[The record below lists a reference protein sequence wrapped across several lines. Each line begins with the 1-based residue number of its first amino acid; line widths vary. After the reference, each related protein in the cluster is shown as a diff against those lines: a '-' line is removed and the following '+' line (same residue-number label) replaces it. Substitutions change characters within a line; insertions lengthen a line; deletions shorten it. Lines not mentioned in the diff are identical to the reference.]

1 MGWFGSATNSRSDL
15 HKHRF
20 TIQVICMAGFYRLKD
35 LVAPPEEP
43 TQWRLTKREREILV
57 GVAKGMSSEEIGD
70 MLHLSDRTVD
80 WHTRNAMKRL
90 DAKNRV
96 QAVVLAMQK
105 GALTI

>member
-1 MGWFGSATNSRSDL
+1 VQAKTGKREIRKPYKDF
-15 HKHRF
+15 
-20 TIQVICMAGFYRLKD
+20 RLAH
-35 LVAPPEEP
+35 LVA
-43 TQWRLTKREREILV
+43 RR
-57 GVAKGMSSEEIGD
+57 SEEIGD

-80 WHTRNAMKRL
+80 WHIEHAIKRL

>member
-1 MGWFGSATNSRSDL
+1 
-15 HKHRF
+15 
-20 TIQVICMAGFYRLKD
+20 MAGFYRLKD

-43 TQWRLTKREREILV
+43 IQSRLSKREREILV
-57 GVAKGMSSEEIGD
+57 GVAKGMSSQLIPH
-70 MLHLSDRTVD
+70 MLHLSDRTGHF
-80 WHTRNAMKRL
+80 WHIEQAIKTL

>member
-1 MGWFGSATNSRSDL
+1 
-15 HKHRF
+15 
-20 TIQVICMAGFYRLKD
+20 MAGFYRLKD

-43 TQWRLTKREREILV
+43 TQSRLSKREREILV

-80 WHTRNAMKRL
+80 WHIEQAMKRL

-96 QAVVLAMQK
+96 QAFILAMQK